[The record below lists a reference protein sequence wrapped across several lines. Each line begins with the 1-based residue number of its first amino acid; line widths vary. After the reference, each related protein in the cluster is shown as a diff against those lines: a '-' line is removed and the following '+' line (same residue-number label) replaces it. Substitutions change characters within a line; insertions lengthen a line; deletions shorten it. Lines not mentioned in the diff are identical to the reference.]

1 MTAAA
6 HFHPSHHEQGR
17 ATPQSFL
24 FGQWALADQHVPYPF
39 LFFWLAR
46 PPAGQPA
53 AKLHHLSHIDFI
65 YSITGDFIAH
75 LTSKGGVSSR
85 AVIHREAFGYRF
97 LPIQGQR
104 GLITPEAAERAIE
117 SYPLLRQLEF
127 WEQFYYETGL
137 GAEKV
142 IELEL
147 DYLFERYRQLPWHSL
162 RLERPLRA
170 GVLEPIYRF
179 RKADSRCEFV
189 VGATTGTVRHE
200 FVADPAPPAPGNSP
214 LPS

>member
-1 MTAAA
+1 MTAVPR
-6 HFHPSHHEQGR
+6 FHPPSGERGR
-17 ATPQSFL
+17 GAPQSFL

-46 PPAGQPA
+46 PPGDQPA

-75 LTSKGGVSSR
+75 LASKNGVFSR
-85 AVIHREAFGYRF
+85 AVIHGEAFGYRL

-104 GLITPEAAERAIE
+104 GLMTPEAAERAIE

-137 GAEKV
+137 GLEKV
-142 IELEL
+142 IELEI
-147 DYLFERYRQLPWHSL
+147 DHLFERYRQLPWHSL

-170 GVLEPIYRF
+170 GVLEPLYRF
-179 RKADSRCEFV
+179 RKANSRCEFV
-189 VGATTGTVRHE
+189 VGAMTGTVRHE
-200 FVADPAPPAPGNSP
+200 FVPDPSSPVSAASP
-214 LPS
+214 LPP